1 MKNPEGNEPTPENL
15 VQSVDERIDERI
27 ARFMAGTA
35 DRLSRL
41 DSVEL

>member
-1 MKNPEGNEPTPENL
+1 MKNPEGNEPTPEKVTL
-15 VQSVDERIDERI
+15 GVDERI